1 MICKTR
7 SIRRVALVASLAGA
21 VMLSLNGSALG
32 AFGVKRWEAGTCN
45 GSEAQVK
52 SCEYTSPHS
61 AFYTQAAGHP
71 PWGLTGFELAHTGSG
86 SERSPDGEPLKRLRV
101 DVEPGL
107 AANPQALP
115 SCSRAEFKAKSCKP
129 ETQVGFVELEAVVSM
144 PLFGNQVLTLK
155 GKVFNLREEPGL
167 PLLFGIEVEGVE
179 PLVESVQLF
188 LEGHVSYAKEPAL
201 EARGVPSGDYHE
213 WFEINNIPHE
223 VPVEALGVPLTN
235 APLKTLKSKL
245 FFNGRAG
252 RGNFLT
258 LPSVCGA
265 PSLSTSYLEVESDT
279 GEIAT
284 ASTVPPVGV
293 EKCENVPFEPI
304 AEVMPQN
311 PAYDQPD
318 GAITA
323 VKAPQNEAATNTADI
338 SEAHATLPEGLTLN
352 PSAAHGL
359 EACPPSKIHFESK
372 TPAECPAGSKLGKV
386 TIETDLPPGS
396 LAGSLYLGDPKG
408 LPITGPPYTVY
419 AVAESIYDVAVKVEG
434 TVAPDPSTGRLTAD
448 FKNSKE
454 HPFNLPE
461 LPFGEA
467 LLELN
472 TGPRAPLANPLTCSA
487 GKTESDFIAYSGEEI
502 FKQFKPAFPFPTSGC
517 PSPIPFALSQS
528 TQESSPSAGAFTSY
542 TFDLARPDGQQYLSK
557 VVTTLPEGLVG
568 AIPSVTL
575 CQEPQAGLGSCP
587 AASQIGTAT
596 VAAGAGPEPYVF
608 SGPVFLTGPYNG
620 APYGLSIPVPAVA
633 GPFDLGT
640 VVTRAAISVDPFS
653 GRVIVAS
660 SLPVIV
666 GGVPLRLKSID
677 VAVNRSKFLLNPT
690 NCGALGTDTTLTS
703 TFGTS
708 AALSSPF
715 QVSGCS
721 ALAFKPKLTAS
732 TKAKTSRAIGA
743 ALKTKI
749 VFPTGMQANIKSVF
763 VQLPKQLPARIS
775 TLNLACREAT
785 FNANPFSCPAGAY
798 VGTAI
803 VSTPVLPQK
812 LIGSAVLVSH
822 GGAAFPDLDLLLTGD
837 GGVTVILVGH
847 TNIVKNITSS
857 DFASLPDVPVSSVE
871 LKLPQGKKSALG
883 AVGNLCKHRL
893 LMPTTITGQNGKV
906 IRQKTRIAV
915 AGCPRKHKHHH
926 KRHHHRH
933 GHSRHRH
940 PVHERS
946 QRM

>member
-21 VMLSLNGSALG
+21 VMLSLSGSALG

-45 GSEAQVK
+45 GSEAQVT

-86 SERSPDGEPLKRLRV
+86 SERSPNGEPLKRLRV

-115 SCSRAEFKAKSCKP
+115 SCSRAQFKAKSCKP
-129 ETQVGFVELEAVVSM
+129 ETQVGFVELEAVVTL
-144 PLFGNQVLTLK
+144 PLGNQVLTLK
-155 GKVFNLREEPGL
+155 GKVFNLGEEPGL
-167 PLLFGIEVEGVE
+167 PLLFGIEVEGVP
-179 PLVESVQLF
+179 PLVENVQLF

-201 EARGVPSGDYHE
+201 EARGVPSGDFHE

-223 VPVEALGVPLTN
+223 VAVEVGGLPLPH

-245 FFNGRAG
+245 FFDGRAG

-265 PSLSTSYLEVESDT
+265 PSLSTSFLEVESDT
-279 GEIAT
+279 GELAS

-323 VKAPQNEAATNTADI
+323 VKAPQNEAATEVNTADI
-338 SEAHATLPEGLTLN
+338 AEAHATLPEGLTLN

-372 TPAECPAGSKLGKV
+372 TPAECPASSKLGKV

-461 LPFGEA
+461 LPFSDA

-528 TQESSPSAGAFTSY
+528 TQESSPNAGAFTSY

-587 AASQIGTAT
+587 AASQIGSAT

-653 GRVIVAS
+653 GRVIVSS

-666 GGVPLRLKSID
+666 GGVPLRLKSIE
-677 VAVNRSKFLLNPT
+677 VAVNRSQFLLNPT
-690 NCGALGTDTTLTS
+690 NCGLLGTDTTLTS

-822 GGAAFPDLDLLLTGD
+822 GGAAFPDLDLVLTGD

-883 AVGNLCKHRL
+883 AVGNLCKRRL

-915 AGCPRKHKHHH
+915 AGCPRKHKRHH

-940 PVHERS
+940 PVHKRS
-946 QRM
+946 